1 MILHQSHA
9 DTYHGGI
16 QMMMAYIRSAYWI
29 RKLREE
35 SRYYVSKC
43 QLCERHAD
51 ATTKQIMG
59 NLPQARLTP
68 ARPFLRCG
76 VDMAG
81 PFLLKLKEGKQ
92 HNLRSKTQDQMLKGY
107 VAVFVCLVTRA
118 VHLEPVM
125 DMSADAFK
133 NAFLRFIARRGPCE
147 LMMSDNGTNFV
158 AANKDLK
165 EAHESWQSRGL
176 MHNINAEGTTW
187 QFITPAAPHEGGL
200 WEAAVKS
207 MKHHLRRVMGV
218 HKYTYEG
225 IATLLAGIEACL
237 NSRPLCAITD
247 DPNDAEKLTPAH
259 FFIGGPLKLPLPFA
273 AGTKPNEIKG
283 RQLYNHLRKQQDD
296 FWKAWS
302 SDYLSSLMQ
311 RKKWRAET
319 LKLDRWS

>member
-1 MILHQSHA
+1 
-9 DTYHGGI
+9 
-16 QMMMAYIRSAYWI
+16 
-29 RKLREE
+29 
-35 SRYYVSKC
+35 
-43 QLCERHAD
+43 
-51 ATTKQIMG
+51 
-59 NLPQARLTP
+59 
-68 ARPFLRCG
+68 
-76 VDMAG
+76 MAG

-92 HNLRSKTQDQMLKGY
+92 HNLRSKTQNQLIKGY

-133 NAFLRFIARRGPCE
+133 TAFLRFVARRGPCE

-158 AANKDLK
+158 AADKDLR
-165 EAHESWQSRGL
+165 EAYETWQSPRL
-176 MHNINAEGTTW
+176 MHDINTEGTRW

-218 HKYTYEG
+218 HKYTFEG

-237 NSRPLCAITD
+237 NSRPLCAMSD
-247 DPNDAEKLTPAH
+247 DPNDAETLTPAH
-259 FFIGGPLKLPLPFA
+259 FLIGGPLKLPLPFA
-273 AGTKPNEIKG
+273 AGTEPKEMKG

-311 RKKWRAET
+311 RKKWRKEREN
-319 LKLDRWS
+319 LKIGQMVLIKSENYAPCYRRLGRIVKVYAGSDGFVRSATVKVENGELDRPVRKLCVLPTDEDILKYWD